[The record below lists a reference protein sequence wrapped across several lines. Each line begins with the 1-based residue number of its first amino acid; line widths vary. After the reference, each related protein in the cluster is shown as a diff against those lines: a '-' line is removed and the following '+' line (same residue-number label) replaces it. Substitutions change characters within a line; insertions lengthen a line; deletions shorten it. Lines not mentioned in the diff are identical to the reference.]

1 MERTKLRDTNLTIRP
16 LCGGH
21 HCVLSAFD
29 DVVVAFSADF
39 NIILLLVLVFAIG
52 R

>member
-1 MERTKLRDTNLTIRP
+1 MERTKLRDANVTLRR
-16 LCGGH
+16 LSGGH

-39 NIILLLVLVFAIG
+39 NIIFLLVLIFAIG